1 MSADLPASPPPDP
14 DRLRLLLRQV
24 VDPEI
29 GLNIVDLGLVYG
41 VEVAPARVRI
51 ALTMTS
57 PACPLSD
64 VVIADVEAA
73 LAPALP
79 ETWRLDV
86 DLVWEPPWEPSMI
99 QPEARA
105 KLGWS

>member
-1 MSADLPASPPPDP
+1 MSADQPASPPPDP
-14 DRLRLLLRQV
+14 DRLRLLLRRV

-41 VEVAPARVRI
+41 VEVAPEHVRI

-73 LAPALP
+73 LAPELP
-79 ETWRLDV
+79 ENCRLDV

-105 KLGWS
+105 KLGWD

>member
-1 MSADLPASPPPDP
+1 MSADQPASPPPDP
-14 DRLRLLLRQV
+14 DRLRLLLRRV

-41 VEVAPARVRI
+41 VEVAPERVRI

-79 ETWRLDV
+79 DNCRLDV

-105 KLGWS
+105 KLGWD

>member
-41 VEVAPARVRI
+41 VEVVPERVRI

-99 QPEARA
+99 QPDARA
-105 KLGWS
+105 KLGWN